1 MISENV
7 MCSRRVV
14 PNVRLGQIVPSV
26 KEIVSSIAIAGA
38 GYDLDVF
45 EIKSLADYKKAYRLR
60 IRAAREAMNLDR
72 KEMAERL
79 RMGLDAY
86 RKCENRSGLPLHLVP
101 RFCEL
106 TGHGPWYILT
116 GQPEVYSPYFAHQ
129 ATAQLGQPPMM
140 ASLLR
145 EPEQELH
152 TSGTRRGVPKGR
164 DKSQGG

>member
-7 MCSRRVV
+7 MCSHRIV

-26 KEIVSSIAIAGA
+26 KEIVSSLAAAGA

-45 EIKSLADYKKAYRLR
+45 EIKSLADYKEAYRRR
-60 IRAAREAMNLDR
+60 IKAAREAMGLDR
-72 KEMAERL
+72 KEMAKRL
-79 RMGLDAY
+79 QMGLDAY

-129 ATAQLGQPPMM
+129 APTALGQPPRM
-140 ASLLR
+140 ASVLQ

-152 TSGTRRGVPKGR
+152 TSRTRRSAPKGR
-164 DKSQGG
+164 NQ